1 MFQFSHAKI
10 FPVFFCFYHHHCY
23 IIYITNVLDNN
34 NNQKNRIEHTRKWY
48 KHVDIQSNTGGAVLF
63 LLFFFRRIPQILNQ
77 VQLCS
82 KNIVCVYPLPYISTL
97 YNICTYSTSFQGLSR
112 DEFQIF
118 QLFYSTE
125 SMCCLINKI
134 ETLSMKNDLS
144 RIYDTENQSLRTEQL
159 QYFIQQKLY
168 VVECS

>member
-10 FPVFFCFYHHHCY
+10 FPVFFFCFYHHHCY

-34 NNQKNRIEHTRKWY
+34 NNIRKTG
-48 KHVDIQSNTGGAVLF
+48 QSTLESGINTSTFNQTLEVPYCF
-63 LLFFFRRIPQILNQ
+63 YSFFFRRIPQILNQ

-112 DEFQIF
+112 NEFQIF
-118 QLFYSTE
+118 QLFQ
-125 SMCCLINKI
+125 CGIHVLFDKQNRNI
-134 ETLSMKNDLS
+134 
-144 RIYDTENQSLRTEQL
+144 IYE
-159 QYFIQQKLY
+159 K
-168 VVECS
+168 